1 LPRRIRTLLSILKD
15 DVQHY
20 AAESERIAG
29 RTNLLALNATIEAA
43 RSGEAGRGFSIVAQ
57 EVKALANQARGSA
70 AAFRGNVLERLALGA
85 RFADEMLAEL
95 EGARLIALAQT
106 IGSQVT
112 RTLRARVPHLA
123 LVGTDGAVIAAI
135 QDPTPENI
143 EAGSERLRLIGRT
156 TRQYINQ
163 FVVST
168 EGRML
173 FAQDPNISVRGH
185 DFSGETQFRLALQS
199 NSVKDWYTD
208 DVWQNPWSDGRA
220 VLIFVKPVRAA
231 PGGKVIG
238 VLYLEFD
245 WQGMIDDLLGS
256 RADILL
262 NSAYS
267 TRISIVDRNCRLVGS
282 SWGGSFGQ
290 TMTLPAGENSGLE
303 QRDDVTAAFAKST
316 IMGADKQHFYCL
328 IEQKMASEETILQAI
343 GPAKRAA

>member
-1 LPRRIRTLLSILKD
+1 MPRRIRTLLSILKD

-106 IGSQVT
+106 ICSQVT

-123 LVGTDGAVIAAI
+123 LLGTDGAVIAAL
-135 QDPTPENI
+135 QDPTPENLEI
-143 EAGSERLRLIGRT
+143 AIERLRILGRT
-156 TRQYINQ
+156 TQQYVNQ
-163 FVVST
+163 FVVSP
-168 EGRML
+168 EGRVV
-173 FAQDPNISVRGH
+173 FAQEPNIAVHSH
-185 DFSGETQFRLALQS
+185 DFSVEAQFRIALQS
-199 NSVKDWYTD
+199 TGVKDWYTD

-220 VLIFVKPVRAA
+220 VLIFVKPIRAT
-231 PGGKVIG
+231 PGGRVIG

-245 WQGMIDDLLGS
+245 WQGMMEDLLGS
-256 RADILL
+256 RVDILQ

-282 SWGGSFGQ
+282 SWGGAFGQ
-290 TMTLPAGENSGLE
+290 AMTLPAGENSGLE
-303 QRDDVTAAFAKST
+303 QRDDTTAAFAKSS
-316 IMGADKQHFYCL
+316 ILGADKQHFYCL
-328 IEQKMASEETILQAI
+328 IEQKMASQETILQAI
-343 GPAKRAA
+343 TPVKRAA